1 MDISWSDI
9 GKLAAEAAFLWSG
22 VWALKKKAEIVG
34 GKVITH
40 SVSLDQVDRVKAEL
54 KADIEAA
61 EARLEKKIDDVKSQQ
76 ITTQV
81 KLYDRLDSI
90 DGAIKSHSINLHKV
104 CQKVGVEWVDDVTVV
119 KGKKA

>member
-1 MDISWSDI
+1 ME
-9 GKLAAEAAFLWSG
+9 KLTLYDGVIALLVIVAYFIRHRDTKMATKEVKTTVETKSAETQIRIDDRSE
-22 VWALKKKAEIVG
+22 ALQ
-34 GKVITH
+34 KV
-40 SVSLDQVDRVKAEL
+40 V
-54 KADIEAA
+54 
-61 EARLEKKIDDVKSQQ
+61 ARLEKEVEDVKSQQ

-90 DGAIKSHSINLHKV
+90 DGAIKSHAINLHKV